1 MFAPSARQRSLVFVL
16 ALGLLLGVEQH
27 GPVSG
32 WRQPLF
38 LAHCGAVLLWQPV
51 VAGNRRLSW
60 REALALCAAA
70 LMATVW
76 LNPWIELVWT
86 ALLAGMTAGRILA
99 FGAIAERWFHR
110 CALLFLLALL
120 FTLILPDLLPPA
132 LRAQPADA
140 GLRGW
145 IEAGLA
151 LPLAIMLPL
160 AWRVT
165 PRPAAIAT
173 GAYDLIYTVWVVLL
187 LLLISFFG
195 IALMTVTGRGYLASM
210 AITVTSVAALLIAVN
225 HARTRAD
232 GERGGV
238 GSLLVSRYVLS
249 FGLPY
254 ERWLERVA
262 RLSREEADPKAF
274 FDGAMGA
281 LGELTIVAGATWSG
295 AAGDGH
301 FGAMTGDHAETIV
314 AGQGR
319 GADRIEVVIHPREPL
334 TPVFLWHIKL
344 LIVLAAEFHGVKR
357 REEGL
362 RTQQYMRAVHETG
375 ARVTHDVKNLLQSLD
390 GLLGAAAA
398 LPDDAQV
405 RALVNRQLPVIARR
419 LVGTL
424 DKLQAPAAD
433 TQGTAA
439 ASVWWADLRGQF
451 EQQKIEFDP
460 PHIAPDAPIPLALFD
475 SAAGNLL
482 QNALHKRTGDAA
494 ITIRASLTCADGAIE
509 FSVVDSGAP
518 LAADL
523 VARLFGAPVSSP
535 HGLGIGLYQTA
546 RHARSLGFTLAISE
560 NRAGRVRFVLR
571 NHGGD
576 GSPTIA
582 DGPPPVPSG

>member
-16 ALGLLLGVEQH
+16 ALGFLLGAEVL
-27 GPVSG
+27 GPSSA

-38 LAHCGAVLLWQPV
+38 LAHCGAVLMWQPV

-70 LMATVW
+70 LAATAL

-110 CALLFLLALL
+110 FALLFLVVFL

-132 LRAQPADA
+132 LRAQLADA
-140 GLRGW
+140 GLRMW

-151 LPLAIMLPL
+151 LPLLIMLPL
-160 AWRVT
+160 AWRIT
-165 PRPAAIAT
+165 PRAQTIAP

-195 IALMTVTGRGYLASM
+195 IALMTVTGRSYLASM
-210 AITVTSVAALLIAVN
+210 AITLTCVAALLIAVN
-225 HARTRAD
+225 HARARAN
-232 GERGGV
+232 GEHGGV

-262 RLSREEADPKAF
+262 RLSRDEVDPKAF

-281 LGELTIVAGATWSG
+281 LGELAIVAGARWSG
-295 AAGDGH
+295 AAGEGR
-301 FGAMTGDHAETIV
+301 FGNIAGEHAETIV
-314 AGQGR
+314 AGHGR
-319 GADRIEVVIHPREPL
+319 SEDRIEVVVHPREPL
-334 TPVFLWHIKL
+334 TPVYLWHIKL

-362 RTQQYMRAVHETG
+362 RTQQYLRAVHETG

-405 RALVNRQLPVIARR
+405 RALVNRQLPVIAQR
-419 LVGTL
+419 LAGTL

-433 TQGTAA
+433 AQRMAP
-439 ASVWWADLRGQF
+439 ASVWWAELRGQF

-460 PHIAPDAPIPLALFD
+460 PSIADEVPIPQALFD

-482 QNALHKRTGDAA
+482 QNALHKRTGDPGIA
-494 ITIRASLTCADGAIE
+494 IHASLSFAEGALE
-509 FSVVDSGAP
+509 FSVADTGAP
-518 LAADL
+518 LAPEL
-523 VARLFGAPVSSP
+523 VARLFKAPVASP

-546 RHARSLGFTLAISE
+546 RQARSLGFTLAITE
-560 NRAGRVRFVLR
+560 NRLGRVRFVLR

-576 GSPTIA
+576 GPPAIA
-582 DGPPPVPSG
+582 SGPRPASDG